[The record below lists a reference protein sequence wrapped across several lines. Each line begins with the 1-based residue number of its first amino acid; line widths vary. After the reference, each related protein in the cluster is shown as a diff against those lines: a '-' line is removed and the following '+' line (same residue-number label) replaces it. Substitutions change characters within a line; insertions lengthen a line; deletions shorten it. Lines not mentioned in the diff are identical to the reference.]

1 MPVIQKIIVQQSPPY
16 QRPFIDTEMQFFR
29 NPQTD
34 ARNGNRMPVNA
45 GRSVLNI
52 ICRSRKAGIPA
63 KIFNFVND
71 CLFQFQK
78 A

>member
-1 MPVIQKIIVQQSPPY
+1 MPVIQEIIVQQSPPD
-16 QRPFIDTEMQFFR
+16 QRSFIDTEMQFFR
-29 NPQTD
+29 NPQAD

-52 ICRSRKAGIPA
+52 ICRPRKTGIPA